1 MASKENTETL
11 TKEQKAALKAQRKA
25 EFEAKFQKSPLKP
38 AANEAKSKAELKAE
52 RRAIQEAQRS
62 AKAQTQPL
70 ATKQQQTNDQ
80 PKSATVAPPKT
91 TSQSATAATPA
102 TKTESTPP
110 PDSKANESVSTE
122 KTIIA
127 HKELPDKIFSHLPRR
142 VLDLA
147 ELSTSSVPSIVIQ
160 VGYRINKDLIRGST
174 AKCIAMLMAFKTVVE
189 AYKPIEKNDLKRD
202 LQKILFTDCIRF
214 LSKCRPLSISMHN
227 AVKHLKLV
235 FSRIPAESKDDH
247 VKSFICNAIET
258 FVEEEIICSW
268 KAIVDRSLEKIHD
281 EDTILTL
288 GCSTIVKHVI
298 YNAAKNGK
306 KFKVIVV
313 DTRPKFEGREMINF
327 CVKNNIPATYVLIN
341 SISYVMKE
349 VSKVI
354 FEAHSLLGNGYVM
367 SHIGS
372 SQVALVAK
380 AYNVPVIVCCETYK
394 FSEKV
399 HTDCFVHNELGN
411 TKSFFSSLGKQNTID
426 SSEIPE
432 NMNVLDLLYDLTPHE
447 FISAVITEKGSLP
460 CTSVPT
466 ILRVRE
472 TK

>member
-25 EFEAKFQKSPLKP
+25 EFEAKFQKSSLKP

-288 GCSTIVKHVI
+288 GCSTIVKHV
-298 YNAAKNGK
+298 
-306 KFKVIVV
+306 
-313 DTRPKFEGREMINF
+313 
-327 CVKNNIPATYVLIN
+327 
-341 SISYVMKE
+341 
-349 VSKVI
+349 SKVI